1 MVRASWPPRGLLQ
14 LESSLDSLAEAV
26 RTPGRRSD
34 DEQMW
39 LTRFL
44 VVRACGYLEQVV
56 HLCAVAHIE
65 ARSGGT
71 AKLFALS
78 WLSRSQNPSH
88 ENLLNLIRR
97 FDGDMRNELCELM
110 EDNSGEIKRELSTL
124 VTQRHKIAHGLNEGL
139 GARRA
144 LELVDTAKYVAD
156 WIVHSLNP
164 NSDGRNPRIRARGV
178 VGSR

>member
-1 MVRASWPPRGLLQ
+1 VAQVSWPPRGVPQ
-14 LESSLDSLAEAV
+14 SESSLNSLVEAV
-26 RTPGRRSD
+26 SAPDGRSS

-56 HLCAVAHIE
+56 NTCAVAHVE

-71 AKLFALS
+71 VRTFALS

-97 FDGDMRNELCELM
+97 FDGDIRDELSSMLE
-110 EDNSGEIKRELSTL
+110 ENSGELKHELSAL
-124 VTQRHKIAHGLNEGL
+124 VTQRHKIAHGLNEGM

-144 LELVDTAKYVAD
+144 LELVDTAKHVAD
-156 WIVHSLNP
+156 WVRLIHGAPSVSK
-164 NSDGRNPRIRARGV
+164 S
-178 VGSR
+178 